1 MRWSSVR
8 TFLLA
13 TLLISSSEVH
23 LTESASVL
31 QILFP
36 FMYRRPHPKVK
47 KLEFSVLLALAEAA
61 EKYEVFPAMQVCQLI
76 MARYVEQHP
85 LQLLDYAGKH
95 GCAKLAAITASNTAG
110 FEAEKVQE
118 SLTRTKPW
126 QRGVC
131 QAIGPNAGEQ
141 GVRF

>member
-1 MRWSSVR
+1 MR

-76 MARYVEQHP
+76 MSYVR
-85 LQLLDYAGKH
+85 
-95 GCAKLAAITASNTAG
+95 CAVI
-110 FEAEKVQE
+110 
-118 SLTRTKPW
+118 
-126 QRGVC
+126 
-131 QAIGPNAGEQ
+131 
-141 GVRF
+141 